1 MIARVSVSWTLLSLS
16 LSSLQELFPVSVCC
30 FCWCFFLL
38 LLLLLLTMDP
48 DQVARAFVE
57 HYYSIFDSNRSALAS
72 LYQDASMLTFEGQKF
87 AGGPSIVAKLTGL
100 SFQQC
105 KHHVSTID
113 CQPSGPGGGMLVFV
127 SGNMQLPGEDHPL
140 KFSQVF
146 R

>member
-1 MIARVSVSWTLLSLS
+1 
-16 LSSLQELFPVSVCC
+16 
-30 FCWCFFLL
+30 
-38 LLLLLLTMDP
+38 MDP

-57 HYYSIFDSNRSALAS
+57 HYYSIFDSSRSALAS